1 MARHI
6 EHSAQYRRP
15 VATLHAALTD
25 EGYWQARLKEVG
37 GPGATFESLTVGDG
51 TIDVV
56 LKQSVPA
63 EHLPSV
69 VTSIR
74 PGDLIIRRTES
85 WGPLQ
90 GDRAQ
95 GTFSAEVEG
104 APGRLRGTMTLS
116 ADGTGSELVM
126 DGDVEVKIP
135 LIGGKIESVIAG
147 QVLELLDAEEDFT
160 GQWVAQ
166 AG

>member
-6 EHSAQYRRP
+6 EHSAHYTHT

-25 EGYWQARLKEVG
+25 ERYWQARLQQVG
-37 GPGATFESLTVGDG
+37 GPGATLDRVTVGDG
-51 TIDVV
+51 TIDVAMT
-56 LKQSVPA
+56 QSVPA

-69 VTSIR
+69 VTKIR
-74 PGDLIIRRTES
+74 PGDLHIKRTES
-85 WGPLQ
+85 WGSLQ

-104 APGRLRGTMTLS
+104 APGQLRGTMTLT
-116 ADGTGSELVM
+116 ADGDGSLLVM
-126 DGDVEVKIP
+126 EGDVQVNLPIF
-135 LIGGKIESVIAG
+135 GGKVEGVIAG

-160 GQWVAQ
+160 GQWTTAT
-166 AG
+166 